1 MSGVILI
8 ICLPHSP
15 QKGTVDNLLT
25 VHIRKQSYYIDKE
38 VRANLAAA
46 KGSIKIFCHG
56 PRVTSKALLTLMG
69 VFPLASLRAGPRHW
83 LSSKSP
89 YTENCTELFI
99 CCNWIDPAKI
109 CSQASGEKGRH
120 IDGTRAVMHSCS
132 LSISSKFYRLFHTP
146 RYFFHICFQNCNFKN
161 ISIRKKEIVFL
172 WGFDSI
178 GTIFSLHTYM

>member
-1 MSGVILI
+1 MSGVIFI
-8 ICLPHSP
+8 IPLPHSP

-69 VFPLASLRAGPRHW
+69 IFPLASLRAGPRHW
-83 LSSKSP
+83 FLSKSP
-89 YTENCTELFI
+89 YTENCTELLI

-132 LSISSKFYRLFHTP
+132 LSISSLSSTDY
-146 RYFFHICFQNCNFKN
+146 
-161 ISIRKKEIVFL
+161 SIHL
-172 WGFDSI
+172 D
-178 GTIFSLHTYM
+178 IFSYLLSELQF